1 MNRRTAIGLALA
13 LVAAAIVLAIPAPS
27 ISPQAHRLGA
37 IWIAI
42 VILWMTEA
50 LPFAV
55 SGLLAPTLVIMAG
68 VATPRDAFAAFG
80 DPVLF
85 LLIGSFLLARAFES
99 SGLGRRIALVLLTLP
114 FVAGRPLRILPL
126 YGLLCFTISMWTSNT
141 ATAALMFPIA
151 LSVLTM
157 LGHGEAAGGRERYA
171 TALLLMCTFG
181 ASIGG
186 LATPV
191 GTPPNLIGLGLIE
204 RELGT
209 RPSFLEWMTVFVPV
223 SLALHLAMTA
233 IFIVSARRDPAAAP
247 RPTPGLIAERERL
260 GPWTARERAVAGIF
274 GGTIVLWLLPGLW
287 ELALGASDPLAG
299 QLTRVLPE
307 TATALLGAAFLF
319 IVPAGGRPTLTWEE
333 ARDIDWGTILLFGGG
348 VCLGGLLLSSGLG
361 GAIAEALRRAAGLHD
376 ALGVTA
382 LSVVLAV
389 FLSETSSNTAS
400 ATLIV
405 PITIALSHSVGADP
419 LVPALAATAASSLGF
434 MLPVSTAP
442 NAIVFGSGRVPLGVM
457 IRYGLTLDL
466 LGIGLLIGTAAL
478 FLR

>member
-1 MNRRTAIGLALA
+1 MLAL
-13 LVAAAIVLAIPAPS
+13 PAPA
-27 ISPQAHRLGA
+27 ITQQAHRLGA

-42 VILWMTEA
+42 VILWMSQA
-50 LPFAV
+50 LPLPV
-55 SGLLAPTLVIMAG
+55 TGLLAPTLAVMAG
-68 VATPRDAFAAFG
+68 VAPLREVFAAFG

-85 LLIGSFLLARAFES
+85 LLVGSFFLARAFEV

-126 YGLLCFTISMWTSNT
+126 YGLLCYAISMWTSNT

-151 LSVLTM
+151 LSVLSM
-157 LGHGEAAGGRERYA
+157 LGHGKAGAGRERYA
-171 TALLLMCTFG
+171 TGLLLLCTFG

-209 RPSFLEWMTVFVPV
+209 RPSFLEWMTVFVPL
-223 SLALHLAMTA
+223 SLALHLVMTA
-233 IFIVSARRDPAAAP
+233 IFVVSARRDPAAAP
-247 RPTPGLIAERERL
+247 RPTPGLVAERDRL
-260 GPWTARERAVAGIF
+260 GPWTPRERAVAAIF
-274 GGTIVLWLLPGLW
+274 GGTIVLWLLPGVWSLFAGAADPVARR
-287 ELALGASDPLAG
+287 LSAL
-299 QLTRVLPE
+299 LPE
-307 TATALLGAAFLF
+307 TAAALLGAAFLF
-319 IVPAGGRPTLTWEE
+319 IVPAGGRPTMTWDE
-333 ARDIDWGTILLFGGG
+333 AKAIDWGTILLFGGG
-348 VCLGGLLLSSGLG
+348 VCLGGLLLSTGLG
-361 GAIAEALRRAAGLHD
+361 EAIADALRRAAGLHD

-382 LSVVLAV
+382 LGVVLAV
-389 FLSETSSNTAS
+389 FLSETSSNTAA

-405 PITIALSHSVGADP
+405 PITIALCRNVGADP

-457 IRYGLTLDL
+457 MRYGIVLDF
-466 LGIGLLIGTAAL
+466 LGIALLIGVAAL